1 MKEILIV
8 DYKINNT
15 GSIVNAIKYLGF
27 KPLVSDKPADILK
40 SKNIILPGVGAFKVA
55 MKFIKKKKIDVY
67 LKKALEKKNTKLL
80 GICLGMQL
88 LCQSSKEFGLSKGL
102 ELIETHVEE
111 INNLNKNF
119 HDIHIGFNSVK
130 FNEKMKLFKGLKNN
144 SDFYFV
150 HTYCVKNSK
159 KFKGLLGLSKH
170 KSKFISCF
178 EKDNIF
184 ATQFHPEKS
193 HQNGLKVLKN
203 FCDL

>member
-1 MKEILIV
+1 
-8 DYKINNT
+8 
-15 GSIVNAIKYLGF
+15 
-27 KPLVSDKPADILK
+27 
-40 SKNIILPGVGAFKVA
+40 
-55 MKFIKKKKIDVY
+55 
-67 LKKALEKKNTKLL
+67 
-80 GICLGMQL
+80 MQL
-88 LCQSSKEFGLSKGL
+88 LCQSSKEFGFTKGL
-102 ELIETHVEE
+102 ELIETNVEE
-111 INNLNKNF
+111 INKLNKNSY
-119 HDIHIGFNSVK
+119 DIHIGFNSVK

-178 EKDNIF
+178 EKNNIF

-193 HQNGLKVLKN
+193 HYNGLKVLKN